1 MRIKTE
7 QNHYLC
13 SCKYMKMVESKQ
25 IECSVLSFPEETIF
39 TIGDLNLPMLSW
51 DNIRVK
57 LGRMVNEGVLRKAG
71 KGRFYRPK
79 TSIFGEVMPSQEEIV
94 KDLLWD
100 GDTPTGYITG
110 YSRWNEMG
118 LTTQISG
125 IIQIGI
131 NGVKRNLDRGGYSVR
146 FIKQPNEITVD
157 NIKYLV
163 ILDAINNIRKIPDT
177 TVVASLNRLAVI
189 IKRLGADE
197 IEIMTGLAKKYPAR
211 LRALLGAMLENIGYE
226 SLSSLLYETLNP
238 LTSYDYPG
246 LSAHLSNSLKWHI
259 K

>member
-1 MRIKTE
+1 
-7 QNHYLC
+7 
-13 SCKYMKMVESKQ
+13 MVESKQ
-25 IECSVLSFPEETIF
+25 IERSVLSFPAETIF
-39 TIGDLNLPMLSW
+39 TIGDLNLPTYSW

-57 LGRMVNEGVLRKAG
+57 LGRMVNEGSLRKAG

-79 TSIFGEVMPSQEEIV
+79 ITIFGELMPSQEEIV

-110 YSRWNEMG
+110 YTRWNQMG
-118 LTTQISG
+118 LTSQISG

-131 NGVKRNLDRGGYSVR
+131 NGVKKNLARGEYSVR

-157 NIKYLV
+157 NIKYLI

-177 TVVASLNRLAVI
+177 TIVASVDRLIEI
-189 IKRLGADE
+189 IKRLRPDE
-197 IEIMTGLAKKYPAR
+197 IEKMTGLSVKYPAR
-211 LRALLGAMLENIGYE
+211 LRALLGAMFEKIGHE
-226 SLSSLLYETLNP
+226 SPSSQLYETLNP
-238 LTSYDYPG
+238 LTSYNYPG
-246 LSAHLSNSLKWHI
+246 LSAHLPNSLKWHI

>member
-1 MRIKTE
+1 
-7 QNHYLC
+7 
-13 SCKYMKMVESKQ
+13 MKMVESKQ

-131 NGVKRNLDRGGYSVR
+131 NGVKRNLDRGGVFRS
-146 FIKQPNEITVD
+146 IHK
-157 NIKYLV
+157 
-163 ILDAINNIRKIPDT
+163 A
-177 TVVASLNRLAVI
+177 A
-189 IKRLGADE
+189 
-197 IEIMTGLAKKYPAR
+197 
-211 LRALLGAMLENIGYE
+211 
-226 SLSSLLYETLNP
+226 
-238 LTSYDYPG
+238 
-246 LSAHLSNSLKWHI
+246 
-259 K
+259 

>member
-1 MRIKTE
+1 
-7 QNHYLC
+7 
-13 SCKYMKMVESKQ
+13 MKMVESKQ
-25 IECSVLSFPEETIF
+25 IEHRVLSFPEETIF
-39 TIGDLNLPMLSW
+39 TIGDLNLPLYSW

-57 LGRMVNEGVLRKAG
+57 LGRMVNEGSLRKAG

-79 TSIFGEVMPSQEEIV
+79 ITIFGEVMPSQEEIL

-110 YSRWNEMG
+110 YTRWNQMG
-118 LTTQISG
+118 LTSQISG

-131 NGVKRNLDRGGYSVR
+131 NGVKRNLVRGEYFVR

-157 NIKYLV
+157 NIKYLI

-177 TVVASLNRLAVI
+177 TIVVSVERLTEI
-189 IKRLGADE
+189 IKRLGSDE
-197 IEIMTGLAKKYPAR
+197 IENMTELAMKYPAR

-226 SLSSLLYETLNP
+226 SSYSLLYESLNP

-246 LSAHLSNSLKWHI
+246 LSAHLPNSLKWHI

>member
-1 MRIKTE
+1 
-7 QNHYLC
+7 
-13 SCKYMKMVESKQ
+13 MVESKQ
-25 IECSVLSFPEETIF
+25 IERSVLSFPEDTIF
-39 TIGDLNLPMLSW
+39 TIGDLNLPMHSW

-57 LGRMVNEGVLRKAG
+57 LGRMVNEGSLRKAG

-79 TSIFGEVMPSQEEIV
+79 ITKFGEVMPSQEEIV

-110 YSRWNEMG
+110 YTRWNQMG
-118 LTTQISG
+118 LTSQISG

-131 NGVKRNLDRGGYSVR
+131 NGVKRNLDRGEYSVR

-157 NIKYLV
+157 NIKYFI

-177 TVVASLNRLAVI
+177 TIVASVDRLTEV
-189 IKRLGADE
+189 IKRLNPDE
-197 IEIMTGLAKKYPAR
+197 IESMTELATKYPAR
-211 LRALLGAMLENIGYE
+211 LRALLGAMFENIGHE
-226 SLSSLLYETLNP
+226 SSSSLLYATLNP
-238 LTSYDYPG
+238 LTTYDYPG
-246 LSAHLSNSLKWHI
+246 LSEHLPNSLKWHI